1 LLGETCR
8 LTLSSRDQETSRA
21 VLIVLGPPFDG
32 TDAEYAELA
41 GATGLLV
48 YDLKTKLK
56 PGAWGVVRALA
67 DERQAAELADRL
79 VALGFRACVI
89 DAMSGHDPERRMVN
103 LKALELGTDE
113 LVLHL
118 RERVIPVKYRALAT
132 IVRGE
137 VRVGR
142 PSGRA
147 TGESSSAAMRAVA
160 PTSADIAQ
168 FRESVPSSSFDAF
181 AAADLHFLTV
191 FWVARIDAR
200 SFDFASLGLGRQ
212 SPAADL
218 EQLVNLIAER
228 ARIRVDRNARVSSVA
243 SFAARPAPMRSNSPV
258 PGGAA
263 PARAGAAA
271 DEQFDAYS
279 RLVAEAERK
288 TRHMKISAR
297 A

>member
-1 LLGETCR
+1 
-8 LTLSSRDQETSRA
+8 
-21 VLIVLGPPFDG
+21 VLIVLGPPFEG
-32 TDAEYAELA
+32 TDEQYAELA

-67 DERQAAELADRL
+67 DAHQAAELADRL

-89 DAMSGHDPERRMVN
+89 DAHSGHDAERRIVSI
-103 LKALELGTDE
+103 KALELGNDE
-113 LVLHL
+113 LVIHL
-118 RERVIPVKYRALAT
+118 RERVIPVKYGALAT

-142 PSGRA
+142 PAGRA

-160 PTSADIAQ
+160 PTAADIAQ
-168 FRESVPSSSFDAF
+168 FRESVSSGSYDAF

-191 FWVARIDAR
+191 LWVGRIDAR
-200 SFDFASLGLGRQ
+200 SFDFAALGMGSQ

-218 EQLVNLIAER
+218 EQLVNLIADR
-228 ARIRVDRNARVSSVA
+228 AGIRVDRSVRVSSLA

-258 PGGAA
+258 PGGQA
-263 PARAGAAA
+263 PARSGAAA
-271 DEQFDAYS
+271 DERFDAYS
-279 RLVAEAERK
+279 RMVAEAERK
-288 TRHMKISAR
+288 TRR
-297 A
+297 LRDR